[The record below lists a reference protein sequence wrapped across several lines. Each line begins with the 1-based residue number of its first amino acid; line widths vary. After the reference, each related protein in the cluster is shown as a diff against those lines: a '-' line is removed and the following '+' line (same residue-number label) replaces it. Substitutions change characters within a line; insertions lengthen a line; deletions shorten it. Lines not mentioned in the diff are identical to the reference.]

1 MSMTRQ
7 DDLTVTLC
15 LDKTLPVSPD
25 PERRTAAMPDLP
37 SHPDSAAGEAAEPP
51 PDSSRPPGA
60 RRLRAAVIA
69 AVVIVVLVII
79 VLHVT
84 GVVGAGTN
92 G

>member
-1 MSMTRQ
+1 
-7 DDLTVTLC
+7 
-15 LDKTLPVSPD
+15 
-25 PERRTAAMPDLP
+25 MPDLP
-37 SHPDSAAGEAAEPP
+37 SHPDSGTGAREVAELP
-51 PDSSRPPGA
+51 PDSSGPPGA

-69 AVVIVVLVII
+69 AVIIVVLVII

>member
-1 MSMTRQ
+1 MTRQ
-7 DDLTVTLC
+7 YDLTVTLC

-25 PERRTAAMPDLP
+25 PEQRTAAMPDLP
-37 SHPDSAAGEAAEPP
+37 SHPGSAAGEAAEP

-60 RRLRAAVIA
+60 RRLRAALIA
-69 AVVIVVLVII
+69 VAVIVVLVII